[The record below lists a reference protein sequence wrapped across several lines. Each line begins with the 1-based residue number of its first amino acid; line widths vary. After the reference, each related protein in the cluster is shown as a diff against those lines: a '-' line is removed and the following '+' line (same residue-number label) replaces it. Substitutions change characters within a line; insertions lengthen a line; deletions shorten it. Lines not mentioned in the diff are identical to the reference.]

1 MKYLKRI
8 THLWLWVLFAG
19 VLFAGAPVKAEA
31 EEVDHS
37 GEAQIH
43 KPASVTGDEVNDG
56 LFVDDSTDNTYGYYT
71 IMGETTVSLSEMTS
85 LYESQ
90 NVEYPSGALA
100 PGGADS
106 IDAFCEILIEEA
118 NAEGVRAEVVFA
130 QSMLETGWLMFRGDS
145 NVEQYNFAGL
155 GTTGG
160 GVAGIYFAD
169 VRTGLR
175 AQVQHL
181 KAYASSEELNQECVD
196 ERFSMVQRESAPYVE
211 WLGIQEN
218 PYGGGWAAG
227 QNYGYKIRTILAN
240 LKGTEYIWPESSL
253 NGDITSGN

>member
-90 NVEYPSGALA
+90 NVEYP
-100 PGGADS
+100 
-106 IDAFCEILIEEA
+106 
-118 NAEGVRAEVVFA
+118 
-130 QSMLETGWLMFRGDS
+130 
-145 NVEQYNFAGL
+145 
-155 GTTGG
+155 
-160 GVAGIYFAD
+160 
-169 VRTGLR
+169 
-175 AQVQHL
+175 
-181 KAYASSEELNQECVD
+181 
-196 ERFSMVQRESAPYVE
+196 
-211 WLGIQEN
+211 
-218 PYGGGWAAG
+218 
-227 QNYGYKIRTILAN
+227 
-240 LKGTEYIWPESSL
+240 
-253 NGDITSGN
+253 